1 MLNMATEGPEG
12 TEGKI
17 LRDSYLGGQSP
28 ELPHHQGGFA
38 KSVCQRDG
46 EMNAALQRKHNP
58 SGTEAPV
65 MSQVL
70 GQLLYNDAPHSLP
83 CSLLSTGEGASL
95 REQSSSCRSTEP
107 VPPRQTDPGRPSP
120 LTDRCHFCQ
129 VPKCERV
136 TRSLLQLFGQNP
148 WEWWCRGVEVQNP
161 LGGNREKAGD
171 QMVEGVKVR
180 RGQRGLQA
188 A

>member
-70 GQLLYNDAPHSLP
+70 GQLLYNDTPHSLP

-107 VPPRQTDPGRPSP
+107 VPPRQTLDD
-120 LTDRCHFCQ
+120 LH
-129 VPKCERV
+129 
-136 TRSLLQLFGQNP
+136 RSQIDAIFARSQS
-148 WEWWCRGVEVQNP
+148 V
-161 LGGNREKAGD
+161 
-171 QMVEGVKVR
+171 
-180 RGQRGLQA
+180 RGLPGVCCNCLGRTHGNGGA
-188 A
+188 GE